1 MSLKKEE
8 NNNKIMYKEVEKLI
22 IYGKDTQENVNQIM
36 KMIAEMDEPYSNDIG
51 DNLLMISARKSMNL
65 ISKTIFNYFIEKGNY
80 KEIKHINE
88 DLENVLMIFVKRNNI
103 DLFKEIV
110 KNENLKSM
118 LEQKNKYGKTIFSF
132 IKDYGR
138 TEMLEI
144 LEKNNMSQNTLQK
157 QKLI

>member
-22 IYGKDTQENVNQIM
+22 VYGKDTQENANQIM
-36 KMIAEMDEPYSNDIG
+36 KMIAEMNEPYSNDIG

-65 ISKTIFNYFIEKGNY
+65 ISKTIFNYFIEKENY

-110 KNENLKSM
+110 KNENLKSI

-157 QKLI
+157 QKII